1 MQFLKKQWS
10 NILMVVLIILLIIP
24 QTRTPI
30 KVFVHKIIA
39 FSPSVTDEED
49 REQLSEFDWMLV
61 SDKNEHVNLKQYK
74 GEVLLVNFWATWC
87 PPCIAEMPSLQALY
101 NDYGSKVRFLF
112 VSNEDPTKVATFLSN
127 NSFDIPVYREGSPT
141 PNKMQS
147 NSIPA
152 TFVIDKEGNIVIS
165 KIGSADWNSE
175 KVRKQLDE
183 LISQ

>member
-1 MQFLKKQWS
+1 MNYLKKNWS

-30 KVFVHKIIA
+30 KVFVHKLIA

-49 REQLSEFDWMLV
+49 REGLSSFDWMLV
-61 SDKNEHVNLKQYK
+61 SHKGEHINLKDLK
-74 GEVLLVNFWATWC
+74 GKVVLINFWATWC

-101 NDYGSKVRFLF
+101 SDYKEDVVFLF
-112 VSNEDPTKVATFLSN
+112 VSNEEAEKVQAFMQKQQYDL
-127 NSFDIPVYREGSPT
+127 PVYQQGTASP
-141 PNKMQS
+141 KELES
-147 NSIPA
+147 SSIPA
-152 TFVIDKEGNIVIS
+152 TFLLDKSGKIVIS

-183 LISQ
+183 LIAQ